1 MKKIILLL
9 ILTIVLFIAG
19 CDLGNQSNTE
29 TASSSNTGEGND
41 VLYVIEITSEGFSPS
56 PLTVTQ
62 GSTVTWI
69 NKDANEHWPA
79 SAMHPTH
86 AIYPESGG
94 CIGSKFDACKGL
106 KEGESWSFTF
116 NEKGTWNYHDHF
128 DVSKF
133 GKIIVKINSK
143 IIFFIF

>member
-133 GKIIVKINSK
+133 GKIIVE
-143 IIFFIF
+143 

>member
-1 MKKIILLL
+1 MFKRVVWI

-133 GKIIVKINSK
+133 GKIIVE
-143 IIFFIF
+143 

>member
-1 MKKIILLL
+1 M
-9 ILTIVLFIAG
+9 FIAG

-106 KEGESWSFTF
+106 KEGEF
-116 NEKGTWNYHDHF
+116 Y
-128 DVSKF
+128 
-133 GKIIVKINSK
+133 IQ
-143 IIFFIF
+143 

>member
-1 MKKIILLL
+1 
-9 ILTIVLFIAG
+9 
-19 CDLGNQSNTE
+19 
-29 TASSSNTGEGND
+29 
-41 VLYVIEITSEGFSPS
+41 
-56 PLTVTQ
+56 
-62 GSTVTWI
+62 
-69 NKDANEHWPA
+69 
-79 SAMHPTH
+79 MHPTH

-133 GKIIVKINSK
+133 GKIIVE
-143 IIFFIF
+143 

>member
-1 MKKIILLL
+1 LIKLKGGKMKKIILLL

-19 CDLGNQSNTE
+19 CDLGNQNNTE

-133 GKIIVKINSK
+133 GKIIVE
-143 IIFFIF
+143 

>member
-1 MKKIILLL
+1 MIKLKGGKMKKIILLL

-133 GKIIVKINSK
+133 GKIIVE
-143 IIFFIF
+143 

>member
-69 NKDANEHWPA
+69 NKDANFELSEDIIKFLH
-79 SAMHPTH
+79 SMDK
-86 AIYPESGG
+86 
-94 CIGSKFDACKGL
+94 SKVITKR
-106 KEGESWSFTF
+106 
-116 NEKGTWNYHDHF
+116 
-128 DVSKF
+128 VQ
-133 GKIIVKINSK
+133 
-143 IIFFIF
+143 

>member
-19 CDLGNQSNTE
+19 CGSDNQSNIE

-41 VLYVIEITSEGFSPS
+41 ILYVIEITSEGFSPN
-56 PLTVTQ
+56 PLTITQ

-69 NKDANEHWPA
+69 NKDTNEHWPA

-86 AIYPESGG
+86 AVYPEPGG
-94 CIGSKFDACKGL
+94 CIGSKFDACGGL

-116 NEKGTWNYHDHF
+116 NEKGTWNYHDHL

-133 GKIIVKINSK
+133 GKIIVE
-143 IIFFIF
+143 

>member
-19 CDLGNQSNTE
+19 CDLGNQNNTE

-133 GKIIVKINSK
+133 GKIIVE
-143 IIFFIF
+143 